1 VRRDHWSA
9 RCSLQV
15 VQGLAI
21 ISPPWPCSN
30 VGGEE
35 TQGGASWLTK
45 NVDQPM
51 TPEIMTLLVILGGAL
66 MLFITEW
73 VSADVVGL
81 GVLVLL
87 ILTGLLPA
95 KTAFEGFGSDTV
107 LMIFGLFILTAALLR
122 TGVVDLAGR
131 FIVRR
136 AGDRPERVL
145 AFVML
150 GAAALSAFISNTA
163 ATAFFLPVAI
173 GAALRTKISPSQIL
187 LPLAFGS
194 ILTSSV
200 TLVSTS
206 TNIVVSGV
214 ITNYGQPPIGM
225 FELAPVGIPIAIV
238 GLAYMWFFGRRL
250 IPARAAAADLAEEF
264 GLGSYLTDVLILP
277 NSKLVGKTLSES
289 GLGRDLDL
297 TVMQIVRDKT
307 RALAPRATTMLEAG
321 DVLLVEGQRDE
332 ILKIKDT
339 AGIEIKADATL
350 SFPELQTEDTRL
362 AEVMLMP
369 RSPLIGRTLKGIE
382 FRERY
387 GLQVLAINRAG
398 ASIRNKI
405 SQVRLHMGDVL
416 LVQGHRENLAAIDKG
431 DTVRVLGALQS
442 ERPKLRRAPVA
453 ILIFIGALG
462 AATFGLVSLPVAVL
476 VGAVLVFLTRCLTPE
491 EAYREVEW
499 KVLVLIGSMLALGAA
514 MERTGT
520 ARFLA
525 ARIVDLAGDARPM
538 WLLSGFF
545 GLTVLLTQPMSNQA
559 AAVVVVPIAVQMAM
573 QLDLNPRT
581 FAMMIAIAA
590 STSYMTPLEPSCLMV
605 YGPGRYR
612 FVDFLKVGTLL
623 TLLIYGVA
631 ILLVPR
637 VWPL

>member
-1 VRRDHWSA
+1 
-9 RCSLQV
+9 
-15 VQGLAI
+15 
-21 ISPPWPCSN
+21 
-30 VGGEE
+30 
-35 TQGGASWLTK
+35 
-45 NVDQPM
+45 M
-51 TPEIMTLLVILGGAL
+51 TSEILILLVILAGAL
-66 MLFITEW
+66 ILFITEW

-81 GVLVLL
+81 SVLVLL
-87 ILTGLLPA
+87 ILTNLLPA
-95 KTAFEGFGSDTV
+95 KEAFAGFGSDTV
-107 LMIFGLFILTAALLR
+107 LMILGLFILTAALLR
-122 TGVVDLAGR
+122 TGVVDLVGR

-136 AGDRPERVL
+136 AGDRPEHVL
-145 AFVML
+145 ALVML
-150 GAAALSAFISNTA
+150 GVAGLSAFISNTA

-173 GAALRTKISPSQIL
+173 GAALRTKMSPSQIL
-187 LPLAFGS
+187 MPLAFAS

-214 ITNYGQPPIGM
+214 ITNYQQPPIGM
-225 FELAPVGIPIAIV
+225 FELAPVGIPISII
-238 GLAYMWFFGRRL
+238 GLAYMWVFGRHL
-250 IPARAAAADLAEEF
+250 IPTRVSASDLAEEF
-264 GLGSYLTDVLILP
+264 GLGSYLTEVLILP
-277 NSKLVGKTLSES
+277 DSKLVGKTLAES
-289 GLGRDLDL
+289 ALGRDLDL
-297 TVMQIVRDKT
+297 TVIQIVRDKT
-307 RALAPRATTMLEAG
+307 RTLDPRASTTLQAG
-321 DVLLVEGQRDE
+321 DVVLVEGRRDE

-339 AGIEIKADATL
+339 AGVEIKADVTM
-350 SFPELQTEDTRL
+350 SFPALQSEDTRL
-362 AEVMLMP
+362 AEVVLLP
-369 RSPLIGRTLKGIE
+369 RSPVIGRTLKGVG

-398 ASIRNKI
+398 ASIRTKI
-405 SQVRLHMGDVL
+405 SQVRLRMGDVL

-520 ARFLA
+520 AKFLA
-525 ARIVDLAGDARPM
+525 ARIVDFAGDARPM

>member
-1 VRRDHWSA
+1 
-9 RCSLQV
+9 
-15 VQGLAI
+15 
-21 ISPPWPCSN
+21 
-30 VGGEE
+30 
-35 TQGGASWLTK
+35 
-45 NVDQPM
+45 M
-51 TPEIMTLLVILGGAL
+51 TPEILTLLGILGGAL
-66 MLFITEW
+66 VLFITEW

-81 GVLVLL
+81 GVLVVL
-87 ILTGLLPA
+87 ILTNLLPA
-95 KTAFEGFGSDTV
+95 KDAFAGFGSDTV

-136 AGDRPERVL
+136 AGDRPEHVL
-145 AFVML
+145 ALVML
-150 GAAALSAFISNTA
+150 GVAGLSAFISNTA

-187 LPLAFGS
+187 MPLAFAS

-214 ITNYGQPPIGM
+214 ITNYKQPPIGM
-225 FELAPVGIPIAIV
+225 FELAPVGIPIAIL
-238 GLAYMWFFGRRL
+238 GLAYMWFVGRRL
-250 IPARAAAADLAEEF
+250 IPMRAPASDLTEEF
-264 GLGSYLTDVLILP
+264 GLGSYLTEVLILP
-277 NSKLVGKTLSES
+277 DSKLVGRTLAES
-289 GLGRDLDL
+289 ALGRDLDL
-297 TVMQIVRDKT
+297 TVMQIVRDET
-307 RALAPRATTMLEAG
+307 RTLAPRASTKLEAG
-321 DVLLVEGQRDE
+321 DVLLVEGHRDE

-339 AGIEIKADATL
+339 AGVEIKADVTL
-350 SFPELQTEDTRL
+350 SFPELQSEDTRL
-362 AEVMLMP
+362 AEVVLMP
-369 RSPLIGRTLKGIE
+369 RSPLIGRTLKGVE

-398 ASIRNKI
+398 ASIRSKI
-405 SQVRLHMGDVL
+405 SQVRFRMGDVL
-416 LVQGHRENLAAIDKG
+416 LVQGHRENLAALGQD
-431 DTVRVLGALQS
+431 DTIRVLGALQS

-462 AATFGLVSLPVAVL
+462 AATFGLISLPVAVL
-476 VGAVLVFLTRCLTPE
+476 LGAVLVFLTRCLTPE

-499 KVLVLIGSMLALGAA
+499 KALVLIGSMLALGAA

-520 ARFLA
+520 AKFLA
-525 ARIVDLAGDARPM
+525 ARIVEFAGDARPL

-559 AAVVVVPIAVQMAM
+559 AAVVVVPVAVQMAM
-573 QLDLNPRT
+573 QLELNPRT

-612 FVDFLKVGTLL
+612 FADFLKVGALL